1 MPIQEHNSWNHDNVA
16 YRGEMEEF
24 LAAQER
30 VEVKARTL
38 LLGEGEVADTLFIV
52 NKGAL
57 RLFFNDDG
65 RDVTFQ
71 FFMEGDMVASFD
83 SLYNRLPSLF
93 SLESIEPSSLI
104 AVSREELFRFIH
116 SNDQARDMFERILAE
131 RFHAYQQLFLSRI
144 RNSPAMTSNNVA
156 RHICRAH
163 AHQRPRRHHPVDYPS
178 RPFPSRGNPRQ
189 NWIPDAAPRHRPY
202 HQTPQILLRSPQ
214 KQNHDTL

>member
-144 RNSPAMTSNNVA
+144 RNSPAMRYEELAMTRPDIIKRIPQHYIASYLGITPVSLSRIRA
-156 RHICRAH
+156 RH
-163 AHQRPRRHHPVDYPS
+163 
-178 RPFPSRGNPRQ
+178 
-189 NWIPDAAPRHRPY
+189 
-202 HQTPQILLRSPQ
+202 
-214 KQNHDTL
+214 